1 MYTTYKQATMI
12 IIKCALV
19 RQSKYSLESV
29 LPAAI
34 ALTDDG
40 AYTELASS
48 SKSSWLLCRPVIYYK
63 YTFEKIILTKP

>member
-1 MYTTYKQATMI
+1 MMI
-12 IIKCALV
+12 IIKCTLV
-19 RQSKYSLESV
+19 HQSKYSLESV
-29 LPAAI
+29 LPAAT

-48 SKSSWLLCRPVIYYK
+48 SKSSWLLSRPVIYK